1 MAIAKFQLPDGRIA
15 RFEVPEGTT
24 PEQAQLLI
32 EQQLATMEQ
41 APTEVFD
48 VQTEGGRGVQIDVT
62 VPTMDRT
69 SITETADVAEEP
81 VQGRGFLGTLSDI
94 GSGVAEAVTGSERE
108 TETIRAMPEWTQM
121 PELNSPTFRSALT
134 GLGTLLANPDE
145 IAKVVQ
151 SNFPDT
157 EVFQDEKGNFI
168 FRSSLD
174 GRDYAIKPGFRV
186 SDIPRA
192 AAGFAAFTPAG
203 RATTIRG
210 AGAGAA
216 ATQALIEA
224 TQMAAG
230 GELDVGEVGIAGATG
245 AAFPAALRT
254 VQAGRTALR
263 GQPAAPG
270 APDMPPGATPP
281 AAAAPTGQSKTA
293 TLFDDWVQKSRAG
306 DQGTK
311 DVFSAISR
319 RAQAA
324 PDVDFELRLVKT
336 SDVFPTQVG
345 DDYLNASSM
354 ETARKI
360 ASSNTIQQ
368 IDRVEDVLPIRLDQD
383 MRIIDGNH
391 RHAAAVLNQDEF
403 IQALVP
409 VGKGTGKVVNI
420 DAIKQGTP
428 IAGRVEAPMPA
439 ATPGAAAAPGA
450 ADAMTSEELVGATL
464 RAGEPSRIPGRQ
476 TRAMDVLAG
485 ETAPDPK
492 VVAAARR
499 LGIDEF
505 LQPDHVTTNQVY
517 RELAQAVKSIPGSEA
532 RRAELQGLERVAK
545 RANDLIDE
553 IGGTRD
559 YSTLG
564 ANVQSRM
571 QREVDQLADAAE
583 DLYKN
588 SINKAIPKRV
598 EVNAENILNY
608 IRTRAD
614 DLGGFQN
621 LSSME
626 KEIFGKLA
634 PRAVKVDGVDV
645 QKLPTYALLDD
656 VRKDIG
662 SAYKQAGPFKDSD
675 RAALD
680 RIYGLLSEDQ
690 MSVAA
695 QFGADGAL
703 RSANALVRMRKG
715 VEDDMRAL
723 FGKQLHQSMVSKID
737 KTMKAL
743 SKGDEKQLIELL
755 KSVPKD
761 MRPEVVAS
769 GLKTAFGRASMDRPI
784 SFNDYATWY
793 QGLLENRRAYAA
805 LMTHLPQESR
815 KQLSDLYRVSNSI
828 AKASRERIQTGRIQ
842 AVTDQLKNADSLIGG
857 IIGAAQKGAVI
868 TTMETGARALGVPGA
883 GVAAWAATALSKDK
897 TSRQK
902 VADSV
907 LASPEFLRAS
917 KLIAE
922 GQAEAGA
929 NVLARSRVFSRY
941 AKEMGIPQEMNAKA
955 QWILSTMQTERQLA
969 DEPLATD

>member
-210 AGAGAA
+210 AGGGAA
-216 ATQALIEA
+216 TTQAIIEA

-230 GELDVGEVGIAGATG
+230 GEFDVGEVGIAGAAG

-254 VQAGRTALR
+254 IQAGRTALR

-270 APDMPPGATPP
+270 APGAPGA
-281 AAAAPTGQSKTA
+281 
-293 TLFDDWVQKSRAG
+293 
-306 DQGTK
+306 
-311 DVFSAISR
+311 
-319 RAQAA
+319 
-324 PDVDFELRLVKT
+324 
-336 SDVFPTQVG
+336 
-345 DDYLNASSM
+345 
-354 ETARKI
+354 
-360 ASSNTIQQ
+360 
-368 IDRVEDVLPIRLDQD
+368 
-383 MRIIDGNH
+383 
-391 RHAAAVLNQDEF
+391 
-403 IQALVP
+403 
-409 VGKGTGKVVNI
+409 
-420 DAIKQGTP
+420 
-428 IAGRVEAPMPA
+428 
-439 ATPGAAAAPGA
+439 A
-450 ADAMTSEELVGATL
+450 ADAMTSGELVGATL
-464 RAGEPSRIPGRQ
+464 RAGETSRIPGRQ

-532 RRAELQGLERVAK
+532 RRAEMQGLERVAK

-559 YSTLG
+559 FSTLS

-662 SAYKQAGPFKDSD
+662 SAYKQAGPFKDAD

-922 GQAEAGA
+922 GQTEAGA
-929 NVLARSRVFSRY
+929 NVLARSRVFARY